1 MKRERTFLSFNLFL
15 FPTSSIYFVASRLGS
30 SHLILF
36 VLFGFCADCC
46 CRRAASTDAS
56 VYIVYR
62 VHRFCTNLYIY
73 IYVYKCTTCFKPAPH
88 EPPPHQHVYSAD
100 VLTVARSAH
109 WYINKLAHIQTAARK
124 SSTSYIAIYIFLY
137 ITLHVSS

>member
-56 VYIVYR
+56 VYVVYSTAFT
-62 VHRFCTNLYIY
+62 VFVQIY

-124 SSTSYIAIYIFLY
+124 SSIRRIYVAIYIL
-137 ITLHVSS
+137 IHNTPCI